1 MRLIGSCSLV
11 VMHSSSPQTPDSHV
25 QIDRNGRVINLERA
39 RGKLHIIEQEFK
51 QAEHSQQ
58 WREKEEAGVRQR
70 VQAARHAALDRARRE
85 AQIARLKEDR
95 RMRGDIVRASNEAQG
110 LQAAATAA
118 AAARRCTT
126 AAGGARTRG
135 GGSVTSS
142 SRSRAV
148 TATGGSSSLPERGFS
163 ATASSQDEESSF
175 AIAKHTETAA
185 HNGRSR

>member
-1 MRLIGSCSLV
+1 MQKLNASLYDV
-11 VMHSSSPQTPDSHV
+11 HFV

-135 GGSVTSS
+135 GGSVSS

-148 TATGGSSSLPERGFS
+148 TATGGSTSLPERGFS
-163 ATASSQDEESSF
+163 ATASSQEETSSF
-175 AIAKHTETAA
+175 VDAKHTETVA
-185 HNGRSR
+185 HNGSNR

>member
-1 MRLIGSCSLV
+1 MFISAD
-11 VMHSSSPQTPDSHV
+11 VMAYAERACEPDLNM

-110 LQAAATAA
+110 LSAAATAA

-142 SRSRAV
+142 SRSRAG

-163 ATASSQDEESSF
+163 ARASSQDEDSSF
-175 AIAKHTETAA
+175 AAEQPEAA
-185 HNGRSR
+185 ARSSG